1 MLIPFGN
8 IIGDMVSNE
17 KLQPILIEL
26 FSRSRK
32 LTIIS
37 THIYSA
43 WFAVL
48 HCILSTSN
56 RSFFYFLLVSG
67 VWQIFFPKTTSIFW
81 TLFVPNSYMLRF
93 CIDGLINCFSRLQP
107 KLERTNTLNWSFF
120 QTLDRFA
127 NYP

>member
-1 MLIPFGN
+1 MVIFKKTLMLTIQIKN
-8 IIGDMVSNE
+8 QTYIIGDMVSNE

-56 RSFFYFLLVSG
+56 RSFFYFLFVSG

-93 CIDGLINCFSRLQP
+93 CIDGLINCF
-107 KLERTNTLNWSFF
+107 KHFELEFF
-120 QTLDRFA
+120 SDTRQVC
-127 NYP
+127 